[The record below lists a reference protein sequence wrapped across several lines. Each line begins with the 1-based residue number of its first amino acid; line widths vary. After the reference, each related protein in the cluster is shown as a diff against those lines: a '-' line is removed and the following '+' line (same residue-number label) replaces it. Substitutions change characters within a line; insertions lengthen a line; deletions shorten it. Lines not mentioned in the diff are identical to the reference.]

1 MKPIKAMD
9 QGKLALASK
18 EYDTAV
24 ASFELA
30 LEEKRMI
37 KKQRY

>member
-1 MKPIKAMD
+1 MKPIKKAMD

-30 LEEKRMI
+30 LEEK
-37 KKQRY
+37 KG

>member
-1 MKPIKAMD
+1 MD

-30 LEEKRMI
+30 LEEKKDDKEAKGI
-37 KKQRY
+37 KRPNY

>member
-1 MKPIKAMD
+1 MKPIKSN
-9 QGKLALASK
+9 GSRKLALASK